1 MVCLVNAGVQAGFF
15 VGAHQRTGV
24 FKVIK
29 TVVIAAGLVLASAGA
44 ASAQDASRG
53 GPAPVY
59 HGCDEH
65 EHGPGDPC
73 VCEREVTFYNP
84 GRPWNISVSG
94 GPGIRIYSRPVYVP
108 SGRIDI
114 QGPPIWVEAPPITVA
129 PAQIYLH
136 APDVHVRP
144 SDVTVAP
151 PEVHYLGC
159 DGSTTCEASSGGGGR
174 PR

>member
-1 MVCLVNAGVQAGFF
+1 M
-15 VGAHQRTGV
+15 
-24 FKVIK
+24 KK
-29 TVVIAAGLVLASAGA
+29 TLVLAASVILAGVGFSGA
-44 ASAQDASRG
+44 ANAQDRG
-53 GPAPVY
+53 RGTPPPVA

-65 EHGPGDPC
+65 PHTPGDPC

-84 GRPWNISVSG
+84 GAPWNISVSG

-159 DGSTTCEASSGGGGR
+159 DGSTTCEASTGGGR